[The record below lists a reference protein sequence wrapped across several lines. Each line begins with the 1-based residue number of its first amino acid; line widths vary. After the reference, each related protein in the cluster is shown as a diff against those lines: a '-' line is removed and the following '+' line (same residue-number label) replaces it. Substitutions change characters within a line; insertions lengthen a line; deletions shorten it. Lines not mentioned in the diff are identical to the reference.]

1 MSKIKKTSLNIF
13 DFDGTL
19 VRTQVPETGKPL
31 WKEKTGNEWPHVGW
45 WGRKESL
52 DNEIFE
58 QPVIEATIAEYKR
71 LIVDENGHTIMLTGR
86 RKKLAKEVEII
97 LAANDLTF
105 AEYRYNYGG
114 DTISN
119 KIEQI
124 GNILKEMKDIEE
136 INIFEDR
143 IEHIGIFKQYFEGL
157 FDKNRLKMFRI
168 YQVNEDG
175 TLKLV

>member
-1 MSKIKKTSLNIF
+1 MGTIKKTVLNIF

-19 VRTQVPETGKPL
+19 IRTQVPETGKPI
-31 WKEKTGNEWPHVGW
+31 WKEKTGNEWPHKGW
-45 WGRKESL
+45 WGRAESL

-58 QPVIEATIAEYKR
+58 QPVIEATVAEYKR
-71 LIVDENGHTIMLTGR
+71 LYTEETSHTIMLTGR

-97 LAANDLTF
+97 LAENNLVFD
-105 AEYRYNYGG
+105 EYRYNYGG

-124 GNILKEMKDIEE
+124 GNILRDMVDINE

-143 IEHIGIFKQYFEGL
+143 IEHIDIFKQYLDGL
-157 FDKNRLKMFRI
+157 FYEGRLKWFKI
-168 YQVNEDG
+168 YQVNEDD
-175 TLKLV
+175 TIL